1 MSQDAS
7 NQAPPTLQALTPE
20 QLDQVT
26 AFFKKRLVGQPE
38 IVQTLTNV
46 LYKQNALLKR
56 ALEHQDSQTVG
67 IPTDPTVLLLM
78 GGSWGKS
85 LAARL
90 IPMALEKL
98 DHGSLT
104 VLKPLPQDPTGTLD
118 LNPHALA
125 APFATVVVENIET
138 AGEINARFVNNLAHL
153 IEMGMIALVE
163 EQTVHPVPLGL
174 CTIILTSNIADE
186 EIRQTLNPETRLGF
200 LRPDDDQTADIEA
213 MYKAIQRICQRA
225 LDQLPHELLRYVD
238 ETVILRPLNQDDLR
252 QIFDLE
258 IDHYEQ
264 AMFPGRALQI
274 TFKDDAKA
282 QMFAQAR
289 ENLKRYGAHA
299 LRRVLQ
305 RHIDPLVYRAYNAG
319 TLTEADLDTQH
330 IIVGLEQGQI
340 KARLER
346 DSA

>member
-7 NQAPPTLQALTPE
+7 NPPTLQALNPE

-26 AFFKKRLVGQPE
+26 AFFEKRLVGQPKV
-38 IVQTLTNV
+38 VQTLTNV

-56 ALEHQDSQTVG
+56 ALEHRDSKDVG

-90 IPMALEKL
+90 IPMALQKL

-104 VLKPLPQDPTGTLD
+104 VLKPLPQDPEGALD
-118 LNPHALA
+118 LDPRALA
-125 APFATVVVENIET
+125 APFATVIVENIET
-138 AGEINARFVNNLAHL
+138 AGEINARFVSNLAHL
-153 IEMGMIALVE
+153 IETGMIALVE
-163 EQTVHPVPLGL
+163 EKTVHPVPLGL
-174 CTIILTSNIADE
+174 CTIILTSNVADE
-186 EIRQTLNPETRLGF
+186 EIRQTLNPQTRLGF
-200 LRPDDDQTADIEA
+200 LHLDDDQAMESKEA
-213 MYKAIQRICQRA
+213 YKAVQKICQRA
-225 LDQLPHELLRYVD
+225 LDQLPRELLRHVD

-264 AMFPGRALQI
+264 TMFPGRALQI
-274 TFKDDAKA
+274 TFEGDAKA
-282 QMFAQAR
+282 HLFAQAR

-305 RHIDPLVYRAYNAG
+305 HHIDPLVYRAYNAG

-330 IIVGLEQGQI
+330 VVVRLEKGQI
-340 KARLER
+340 KAQLEQGT
-346 DSA
+346 